1 MLQLPQSSH
10 VLPPVT
16 YAGATGTDDGGGSA
30 APRLVKCFLAGVR
43 WGISLPPASLKCR
56 ADLAAALND
65 AFAGEI
71 LSCGRGEMLS
81 ILFVDAEGNA
91 TELPP
96 LRGGPAG
103 AGLGAAVAAAGA
115 AGVGGGSGLPGG
127 VSAGVALTGGGPSA
141 GGALPHVR
149 PSRGE
154 SAGRWKALVDRAV
167 RIYVRKG

>member
-1 MLQLPQSSH
+1 LL
-10 VLPPVT
+10 
-16 YAGATGTDDGGGSA
+16 AGAAGTDDGGGSA
-30 APRLVKCFLAGVR
+30 APRLAKCFLAGVR
-43 WGISLPPASLKCR
+43 WGISLAPASLKCR

-96 LRGGPAG
+96 LRGGAG
-103 AGLGAAVAAAGA
+103 VAGHHLSAAAGLGAVVAGGGA
-115 AGVGGGSGLPGG
+115 AGGAGT
-127 VSAGVALTGGGPSA
+127 AGVPGAGSA
-141 GGALPHVR
+141 GGALPGGGVSAGGTLPHVR
-149 PSRGE
+149 LSRGE

-167 RIYVRKG
+167 RIYVRRG